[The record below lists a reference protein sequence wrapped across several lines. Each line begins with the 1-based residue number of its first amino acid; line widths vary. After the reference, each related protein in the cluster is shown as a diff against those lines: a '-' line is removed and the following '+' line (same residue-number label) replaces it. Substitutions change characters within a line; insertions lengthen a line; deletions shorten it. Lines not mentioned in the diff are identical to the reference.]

1 MKEVLHKEEVLDR
14 IAPLFSDRLAA
25 EVWLNKYAAEG
36 EQDPRQMFT
45 RLTLALARKEF
56 EYYKKARKKLMY
68 CPWLKKRISKEGLD
82 YYSRNLQFKDLCQEI
97 MDLLK
102 GFNYV
107 ILGGSMMASL
117 GTKNYSSI
125 SNCFVIGQPED
136 SINGINLKRAE
147 QSNLMKRRG
156 GVGKDLS
163 TLRPRSAAVKN
174 AAKTSTGAVSFMN
187 VDSEITREIAQEGR
201 RGALMITLSVKHP
214 DILEFINAKQN
225 ESKITGANISV
236 KVSNDFMLAL
246 EREVIKDNKKVP
258 ENTYFLRY
266 PVDYTFPFDSI
277 KDGTEY
283 RKEVEKL
290 GLSQLPVNTLIPIHK
305 KGQTIYVKKVNAKEI
320 WNTLVHCAWNRAEPG
335 VMFDDIHINYSP
347 DGVYPQYR
355 GVTTNPCFHPDTLIE
370 TVEGRKRIADI
381 TEPTYVYSMSRE
393 GNLCVVPSSAAF
405 KTQLNAKTLKIT
417 LRNGSSI
424 MVTPNHKMYVQD
436 RGWVQAEHL
445 LVGDRIAH
453 ILRSRRGKKYVGIK
467 LTTQGNRDYRMEH
480 RLVYESVFGYTNH
493 DIHHIDGDTFNN
505 SITNLEALPHTEHS
519 KITATEQNPQTH
531 QERDHTGRFVSY
543 KEDKIIQGVKNLPE
557 DLATNFKGKFDNCIV
572 SIEEGQQTDVYDI
585 QVPDT
590 HCLIANNMVAHN
602 CGEIF
607 MQPYDSCRLLHHNLF
622 SYIQRERN
630 KDSILYGFD
639 FNKFKK
645 NAYLVSLLADDLVDL
660 EVDALDSII
669 NKIQSEHNL
678 LDADELEM
686 WQKLRENGLK
696 GRRCGIGITA
706 LADTIAYCGYKYGS
720 PEANTLEESI
730 FSSKLDAEL
739 KAQGDM
745 AVIRGTFDGWD
756 RSKEFSLDQNF
767 QLKGN
772 NDFYQ
777 FLCERAYP
785 KALEES
791 NEKLDSLLRIY
802 KYGHRNI
809 SWSTVAPTGS
819 VSILAGTTSGIE
831 PLFLPYYTRSR
842 KVLEGEPRDFTDS
855 NGDGFIN
862 YLVVHPKLKF
872 WIKDHCTP
880 EEIQAVDNNDF
891 EVIDKYFKESPYYQ
905 ASAAD
910 LPVPERVKIQA
921 IAQKYTTHSISSTI
935 NLAKETTVQTV
946 SDIYKLAYSNNLKGI
961 TVYRDGCRQGILNS
975 IKSKKEEFPQYSA
988 PKRPKV
994 LQAEARVIKNKGK
1007 LFKVIVGLLDNKPY
1021 EIFASETKQSSPTQ
1035 QGTITKI
1042 KKHVYKWESTDG
1054 EVIENIR
1061 LMSNIFEE
1069 RACTLY
1075 LSMLL
1080 RHGVRIPYII
1090 KTARKVDDNIVSF
1103 TSAICRVLGK
1113 YTEEE
1118 VPTGEVCPDCGK
1130 PLIRE
1135 GGCIKCSNCSYSACM
1150 LFAKR

>member
-68 CPWLKKRISKEGLD
+68 CPWLKKRVSKEGLD

-117 GTKNYSSI
+117 GIKNYSSI

-163 TLRPRSAAVKN
+163 KLRPRSAAVKN
-174 AAKTSTGAVSFMN
+174 AARTSTGAVSFMN

-246 EREVIKDNKKVP
+246 EREVIEDNKKVP

-277 KDGTEY
+277 KNGIEY

-290 GLSQLPVNTLIPIHK
+290 GLLQLPVNTLIPIHK

-320 WNTLVHCAWNRAEPG
+320 WDTLVHCAWNRAEPG

-347 DGVYPQYR
+347 DGVYDQYR
-355 GVTTNPCFHPDTLIE
+355 GVTTNP
-370 TVEGRKRIADI
+370 
-381 TEPTYVYSMSRE
+381 
-393 GNLCVVPSSAAF
+393 
-405 KTQLNAKTLKIT
+405 
-417 LRNGSSI
+417 
-424 MVTPNHKMYVQD
+424 
-436 RGWVQAEHL
+436 
-445 LVGDRIAH
+445 
-453 ILRSRRGKKYVGIK
+453 
-467 LTTQGNRDYRMEH
+467 
-480 RLVYESVFGYTNH
+480 
-493 DIHHIDGDTFNN
+493 
-505 SITNLEALPHTEHS
+505 
-519 KITATEQNPQTH
+519 
-531 QERDHTGRFVSY
+531 
-543 KEDKIIQGVKNLPE
+543 
-557 DLATNFKGKFDNCIV
+557 
-572 SIEEGQQTDVYDI
+572 
-585 QVPDT
+585 
-590 HCLIANNMVAHN
+590 

-630 KDSILYGFD
+630 KDGILYGFD

-669 NKIQSEHNL
+669 NKIQSEHNP

-686 WQKLRENGLK
+686 WQKLKENGLK

-706 LADTIAYCGYKYGS
+706 LADAIAYCGYKYGS

-785 KALEES
+785 KTLEES

-891 EVIDKYFKESPYYQ
+891 KVIDKYFKESPYYQ

-946 SDIYKLAYSNNLKGI
+946 SDIYKLAYSNNLKGV

-975 IKSKKEEFPQYSA
+975 IESKKEEFPQYSA

-994 LQAEARVIKNKGK
+994 LKAEARVIKNKGK

-1021 EIFASETKQSSPTQ
+1021 EIFASETEQSSPTQ

-1042 KKHVYKWESTDG
+1042 KKHVYKWEGTDG

-1061 LMSNIFEE
+1061 LMSNNFEE

-1080 RHGVRIPYII
+1080 RHGVKIPYII

-1113 YTEEE
+1113 YTKEEISTE
-1118 VPTGEVCPDCGK
+1118 EVCPDCGK

-1135 GGCIKCSNCSYSACM
+1135 GGCIRCSNCSYSACM
-1150 LFAKR
+1150 LLAKQ